1 MFNHTFLFK
10 FQCVVVVFTN
20 NNTFVQI
27 NMLLF
32 YFYFHSLWIPC
43 RSRFY
48 EFDSLLNTCSV
59 GYRLHIFLSPKLT
72 FINVHISG
80 IAKTGLYWYAVFMH
94 RFKEL
99 WVYCFAHVGLSDII
113 KLVRLITGECLDL
126 QFSCSTNTF
135 GFYLCFSHT
144 FNYCTITVF
153 QPQVLQ
159 NIIGYLATAAPR
171 QHLFIKVYKLDSL
184 IVLCKGMLPKCKD
197 ISKHST
203 SGKP

>member
-1 MFNHTFLFK
+1 
-10 FQCVVVVFTN
+10 
-20 NNTFVQI
+20 
-27 NMLLF
+27 
-32 YFYFHSLWIPC
+32 
-43 RSRFY
+43 
-48 EFDSLLNTCSV
+48 
-59 GYRLHIFLSPKLT
+59 
-72 FINVHISG
+72 
-80 IAKTGLYWYAVFMH
+80 MH
-94 RFKEL
+94 RFKEF
-99 WVYCFAHVGLSDII
+99 WVYCFAHIGLSDII
-113 KLVRLITGECLDL
+113 RIVRLITGECLDL

-144 FNYCTITVF
+144 FRYCTITVF

-203 SGKP
+203 SGKPQLYLNNQMVSSHKIRRTNRPKYRQYMMLTLKHKLQQSKPNLTY